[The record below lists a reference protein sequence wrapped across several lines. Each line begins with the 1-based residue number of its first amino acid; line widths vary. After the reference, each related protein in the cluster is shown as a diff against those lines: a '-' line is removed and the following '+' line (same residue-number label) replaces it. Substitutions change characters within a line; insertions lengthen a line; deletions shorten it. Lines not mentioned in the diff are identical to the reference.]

1 MVQIIQAHKV
11 GLEDLNSYFK
21 AQAVRDPAFFPE
33 WQNVPSE
40 ITELERQYLDK
51 IQAGYLNLIEHPPL
65 LEKAVQVAILGP
77 LLFLADFY
85 LPPFRIQAEK
95 SIEIT
100 AQDEDVI
107 VRGQLDILLLKER
120 FWAMAIESKEAS
132 FSFEAGRAQL
142 LAYMLANPQSEKP
155 CFGLISSGGSFVFLK
170 LVQGEVNR
178 YGLSRVYELSNP
190 GNDLYDVYP
199 ILKHIAD
206 IS

>member
-51 IQAGYLNLIEHPPL
+51 IQAGYLNLIEHPLL

-199 ILKHIAD
+199 ILKNIAD

>member
-1 MVQIIQAHKV
+1 MVQTIQARKV
-11 GLEDLNSYFK
+11 DLDDLTSHFK
-21 AQAVRDPAFFPE
+21 IEAVQDLSFFPE
-33 WQNVPSE
+33 WQISPAE
-40 ITELERQYLDK
+40 TTELERQFLDK
-51 IQAGYLNLIEHPPL
+51 IRQGYWNLIGHPPL

-77 LLFLADFY
+77 LLFLANFY
-85 LPPFRIQAEK
+85 LPPFYIQAEK

-120 FWAMAIESKEAS
+120 FWAMAIESKEAA
-132 FSFEAGRAQL
+132 FSFEAGLAQL
-142 LAYMLANPQSEKP
+142 LIYMLANPQSEKP
-155 CFGLISSGGSFVFLK
+155 SFGLISSGGSFVFVK
-170 LVQGEVNR
+170 LVRGEVNR
-178 YGLSRVYELSNP
+178 YGLSKIFELRNP

>member
-107 VRGQLDILLLKER
+107 VRGQLDTLLLKEQ

>member
-11 GLEDLNSYFK
+11 GLEDLNGYFK
-21 AQAVRDPAFFPE
+21 AQAVRDRAFFPE

-199 ILKHIAD
+199 ILKNIAD

>member
-107 VRGQLDILLLKER
+107 VRGQLDTLLLKEQ

-199 ILKHIAD
+199 ILKNIAD

>member
-1 MVQIIQAHKV
+1 MVQTIQARKV
-11 GLEDLNSYFK
+11 DLDDLTSHFK
-21 AQAVRDPAFFPE
+21 IEAVQDLSFFPE
-33 WQNVPSE
+33 WQISPAE
-40 ITELERQYLDK
+40 TTELERQFLDK
-51 IQAGYLNLIEHPPL
+51 IRQGYWNLIGHPPL

-77 LLFLADFY
+77 LLFLANFY
-85 LPPFRIQAEK
+85 LPPFYIQAEK

>member
-77 LLFLADFY
+77 LLFLSDFY

>member
-1 MVQIIQAHKV
+1 MVQIIQASKV
-11 GLEDLNSYFK
+11 ELDNLVDHFK
-21 AQAVRDPAFFPE
+21 VEAVQDPSFFPE
-33 WQNVPSE
+33 WQNVPVGTSE
-40 ITELERQYLDK
+40 SERQFLDR
-51 IQAGYLNLIEHPPL
+51 IRQGYWNLIEHPPL
-65 LEKAVQVAILGP
+65 LEKAVQIAILGP

-85 LPPFRIQAEK
+85 LPPFHIQTEK

-100 AQDEDVI
+100 AQDDDVI

-155 CFGLISSGGSFVFLK
+155 CFGLVATGGSFVFVK

-178 YGLSRVYELSNP
+178 YGLSRTYELINP
-190 GNDLYDVYP
+190 GNDLYEVYP

>member
-11 GLEDLNSYFK
+11 GLEDLNGYFK
-21 AQAVRDPAFFPE
+21 AQAVRDRAFFPE